1 LSAKSFFPEVSKNRC
16 DIEAVRHC
24 SRPARDGDEYLPA
37 AQTRSNTSHH
47 ISGGMALA
55 RRGRKAVKPSIPMSL
70 WLMVELARDRRR
82 WGRPRASAREAA
94 HRVAEELAECFQ
106 GGRELPPE
114 TVRRYHKEFDRVMR
128 RGGDEA
134 ELGKRVLD
142 NARQRRDLLGW
153 ETSTWLLVFNLLIV
167 FDHDLNC

>member
-1 LSAKSFFPEVSKNRC
+1 
-16 DIEAVRHC
+16 
-24 SRPARDGDEYLPA
+24 
-37 AQTRSNTSHH
+37 
-47 ISGGMALA
+47 
-55 RRGRKAVKPSIPMSL
+55 
-70 WLMVELARDRRR
+70 MVELARDRRR

>member
-1 LSAKSFFPEVSKNRC
+1 MASPAESAAGAHLNDLRYPIGTFLPSARKSKSPKLPN
-16 DIEAVRHC
+16 
-24 SRPARDGDEYLPA
+24 SREG
-37 AQTRSNTSHH
+37 TSPP
-47 ISGGMALA
+47 SA
-55 RRGRKAVKPSIPMSL
+55 RGRKAVKPSIARTL

-114 TVRRYHKEFDRVMR
+114 TIRRYHKEFDRVMR

-134 ELGKRVLD
+134 ELARWLLE
-142 NARQRRDLLGW
+142 NARQRRDWPAGTPTPGCW
-153 ETSTWLLVFNLLIV
+153 
-167 FDHDLNC
+167 